1 VSVVELG
8 ALHGRYV
15 RVSDRFKAMWT
26 YHQFASGTFRNLLDV
41 ALPYDVDFPAVY
53 EGIKAIAGMLNE
65 IQAGRAVGELERAE
79 HSLGKLTKT
88 LLAADDRISPSHLRR
103 FFEKLKRQ
111 DDNIIFY
118 LIKFYLYGDAVE
130 GDRRDKLDF
139 LFTRIGEDFLPERGE
154 YVSRDSLEFRERVI
168 ALVGVLHVAP
178 SPREEVVR
186 MIRAVRSMRDDVLTA
201 ATFDEMTERGLVR
214 SARTFKHRI
223 GDFYFDPDVLIAI
236 IELNIATKN
245 GFLRLYEGDRLADE
259 AEKLLEHGNALERNF
274 GDANPGLAEDFARFR
289 EYKERFDT
297 LRAESNLKH
306 DVISRLKSS
315 MSTILAQLDRG
326 LDAGAGETQTIEEL
340 PGEFFDETRH
350 VENVRDRFGR
360 DEPLLTYLLRIA
372 SGIDLISPSLPLED
386 VLQLPCARELR
397 LEEWEL
403 AAYQKLFDR
412 RPAEAEEDGEELWV
426 LYLRAAALR
435 LKVDEEATSL
445 ATAMAAGVRP
455 DADLLPRARR
465 SLDVA
470 KELDEQFGDLLQEA
484 VYYANPRIL
493 RQLYRSRFR
502 LLRGF
507 SGLWLIYD
515 RQS

>member
-1 VSVVELG
+1 MSAVEVG

-41 ALPYDVDFPAVY
+41 ALPYDVDFPAAY
-53 EGIKAIAGMLNE
+53 EGIKALAGMFNE
-65 IQAGRAVGELERAE
+65 IQAARAAAELDRAE
-79 HSLGKLTKT
+79 ASLAAITKT
-88 LLAADDRISPSHLRR
+88 LLAADDRVSPSLLRR

-118 LIKFYLYGDAVE
+118 LIKFYLYADAVE

-139 LFTRIGEDFLPERGE
+139 LFTRIGEDYSPERGE
-154 YVSRDSLEFRERVI
+154 YVSRESLEFRERVL
-168 ALVGVLHVAP
+168 ALVGILRVAP
-178 SPREEVVR
+178 APREEVVR
-186 MIRAVRSMRDDVLTA
+186 MIRAVRSLRDDIVGA
-201 ATFDEMTERGLVR
+201 ATFDEITERGLVK

-223 GDFYFDPDVLIAI
+223 GDFYFDADILIAI
-236 IELNIATKN
+236 IDLNIATKN
-245 GFLRLYEGDRLADE
+245 GFLRLYEGDRLADD
-259 AEKLLEHGNALERNF
+259 AEKLLEHGTALERNF
-274 GDANPGLAEDFARFR
+274 GEGHPGLAEDFARFR
-289 EYKERFDT
+289 QYKERFDT

-306 DVISRLKSS
+306 DVIARLKAS

-326 LDAGAGETQTIEEL
+326 LDAGAGEAGPIEEL
-340 PGEFFDETRH
+340 PDELFDETRH
-350 VENVRDRFGR
+350 AVSLRDRFGR
-360 DEPLLTYLLRIA
+360 EDVLLDYLVRLA
-372 SGIDLISPSLPLED
+372 SGIDLVSVALPLDEL
-386 VLQLPCARELR
+386 LQLPCARELR
-397 LEEWEL
+397 LEEWEA

-412 RPAEAEEDGEELWV
+412 RPPEAEEDNDELWM

-435 LKVDEEATSL
+435 IKVDEEATTL

-470 KELDEQFGDLLQEA
+470 KELDEQFNDLLQEA

-515 RQS
+515 RV